1 MYIILI
7 LYIVSSSE
15 IDISVLSG
23 IKSIL
28 NTLLFIFKIIMIIK
42 NESTNEKK
50 TSKLYTFLINYA
62 PIIFNNLLE
71 FVLKYKSLQE
81 IQQNPVWIKLQ
92 SKGTDKK
99 QLNEQFL
106 SLTEDEKVIAIDL
119 FESLKVVMEDLLK
132 KNNTQN

>member
-1 MYIILI
+1 
-7 LYIVSSSE
+7 
-15 IDISVLSG
+15 
-23 IKSIL
+23 
-28 NTLLFIFKIIMIIK
+28 MIIK

-50 TSKLYTFLINYA
+50 LPNFTLFWLTVLQLFKY
-62 PIIFNNLLE
+62 LLE

-92 SKGTDKK
+92 SKGTEKK

-106 SLTEDEKVIAIDL
+106 SLTDDEKVIAIDL

-132 KNNTQN
+132 KNNTQHW